1 MLYWKTT
8 RGCSDKNG
16 AEMIPLEPDP
26 GNTGGGMV
34 KRCVKVKT
42 SPTFP
47 PKDVNIKEGLLLSTQ
62 LEMAK
67 AGIVTPEMRIV
78 AMEEGLS
85 PESVCCLVAEGK
97 AVIPKNVN
105 HDIKHVKAIGK
116 GLSTKVNAN
125 LGTSDECSNL
135 ELEGKKLQAAV
146 AAGTDSIMDLST
158 GGDLDAIRS
167 FFLERSPV
175 MVGTVP
181 IYSLATQMLRVGK
194 PLKQLDADDL
204 FSSIEKQCSQGI
216 DYMTVHCGITRQS
229 VAFLESSER
238 IMPCVSRGG
247 SIILHWMR
255 ERNEE
260 NPLYE
265 YFDDLLAIAKRFDV
279 TLSLGDGFRPGSIA
293 DAIDAPQ
300 ISELMILADLASKAR
315 NFGVQV
321 MIEGPGHVPIEHIKS
336 HVELEKRLS
345 DETPFYVLGPLPTDI
360 AAGYDHITGAVGGA
374 IAAAAGADFLCDVT
388 PAEHLG
394 LPDDTDVYL
403 GVIASRIAAHIGD
416 LAKGVNG
423 AREKDKRMSMAR
435 ARLDWKAV
443 IEEALDPE
451 LVRVKSHLAEDREA
465 CTMCGKLCAVKLSR
479 QV

>member
-1 MLYWKTT
+1 M
-8 RGCSDKNG
+8 
-16 AEMIPLEPDP
+16 
-26 GNTGGGMV
+26 
-34 KRCVKVKT
+34 
-42 SPTFP
+42 F
-47 PKDVNIKEGLLLSTQ
+47 KEGLLLSTQ
-62 LEMAK
+62 LEKAR
-67 AGIVTPEMRIV
+67 AGIVTPEMHSV
-78 AMEEGLS
+78 AREEGLS
-85 PESVCCLVAEGK
+85 PESICCLVAEGK

-105 HDIKHVKAIGK
+105 HDVKHVKAIGK

-125 LGTSDECSNL
+125 LGTSDECSNP
-135 ELEGKKLQAAV
+135 ELEGRKLQAAIS
-146 AAGTDSIMDLST
+146 AGADSIMDLST

-181 IYSLATQMLRVGK
+181 IYSTAIETLKNGE
-194 PLKQLDADDL
+194 PLKHLDAERL
-204 FSSIEKQCSQGI
+204 FSSIEKQCRQGI
-216 DYMTVHCGITRQS
+216 DYMTVHCGVTKQS
-229 VAFLESSER
+229 VAFLEGAER

-247 SIILHWMR
+247 SIILHWIR

-300 ISELMILADLASKAR
+300 IAELMILADLAKRAR

-388 PAEHLG
+388 PAEHLS
-394 LPDDTDVYL
+394 LPDENDIYL
-403 GVIASRIAAHIGD
+403 GVIASKIAAHIGD
-416 LAKGVNG
+416 LAKGING
-423 AREKDKRMSMAR
+423 AKQKDERISKAR
-435 ARLDWKAV
+435 AHLDWEEV
-443 IEEALDPE
+443 IDEALDSD
-451 LVRVKSHLAEDREA
+451 LVRVKSRLAQDKEA

-479 QV
+479 QMSKSNK